1 MSEEFPRMIVL
12 AGPNGSG
19 KSTVTGGLM
28 QAPEFPALY
37 INADDISRTELGHIR
52 DESARNLEAANLAEA
67 RRRSAIEN
75 GHAFAFETV
84 LSTPG
89 KLALFDEAR
98 ANNFSVEL
106 IFVTTSDPSINRERV
121 SLRVAKGGHYVDPEK
136 IGERYERAMRLLPSA
151 VSKADY
157 AEVFDNSSSDGPPV
171 LVALKVGEHLD
182 YDDNGLSW
190 VRMRMVEP
198 FAARSASRDKLCAA
212 LDQRVPGATVTDAT
226 IAFGQQYYGVVEG
239 VTDHHV
245 LQATEGK
252 GFVMHDRALCPATQT
267 FIIGQASTISY
278 AFGPDG
284 KHVLAP
290 AHKTGYRHRPG

>member
-1 MSEEFPRMIVL
+1 MIEEFPRMVVL

-19 KSTVTGGLM
+19 KSTVTSGLI
-28 QAPEFPALY
+28 QAEEFPAVY
-37 INADDISRTELGHIR
+37 INADDISRIELTHIS
-52 DESARNLEAANLAEA
+52 DPFARNLEAANLAEA
-67 RRRSAIEN
+67 RRRSALEA
-75 GHAFAFETV
+75 GRAFAFETV

-106 IFVTTSDPSINRERV
+106 IFVTTSDPSINQHRV
-121 SLRVAKGGHYVDPEK
+121 RLRVAKGGHDVDPIK
-136 IGERYERAMRLLPSA
+136 IAERYERAMRLLPSA

-171 LVALKVGEHLD
+171 LVALKVGDNLD
-182 YDDNGLSW
+182 YDDNGLPW

-198 FAARSASRDKLCAA
+198 FLARAASRDTLNAQLA
-212 LDQRVPGATVTDAT
+212 ELAPEASATDAS
-226 IAFGQQYYGVVEG
+226 IAFGRLYEGVIVG

-245 LQATEGK
+245 LQA
-252 GFVMHDRALCPATQT
+252 VDSDRYVLHDRSLCPPDQSFAVGHPTK
-267 FIIGQASTISY
+267 ISY

-284 KHVLAP
+284 KHAMPAP
-290 AHKTGYRHRPG
+290 SAPRPRLRPR